1 MCLTPEVFQCY
12 QFDVCVKWSWK
23 SVERVQLKI
32 NLLKDQNKKR
42 LDRFKKLHDKDVRES
57 MHIYFNFKEILETE
71 NMLNSD
77 RFIFVE
83 MKIEK
88 TINTFLS

>member
-1 MCLTPEVFQCY
+1 MWPARFT
-12 QFDVCVKWSWK
+12 
-23 SVERVQLKI
+23 
-32 NLLKDQNKKR
+32 
-42 LDRFKKLHDKDVRES
+42 DRFKKLHDKDVRGS
-57 MHIYFNFKEILETE
+57 MHIHFNFKETLETE

>member
-1 MCLTPEVFQCY
+1 MYALNEVENLSSAFNCR
-12 QFDVCVKWSWK
+12 SIHWK
-23 SVERVQLKI
+23 IKI
-32 NLLKDQNKKR
+32 KKR
-42 LDRFKKLHDKDVRES
+42 LDRFKKLHEKDVRES